1 MKTKTQFALVN
12 EMNRYYLDVYEDG
25 VGVPDTV
32 VVDVGDGR
40 DGGGGESFEGILLKV
55 NKRMERLSTCVCAQQ
70 LALQVAWLVQPAR
83 LGLASP

>member
-25 VGVPDTV
+25 VGVPDPV

-40 DGGGGESFEGILLKV
+40 DGGGESFKGILLEV

>member
-32 VVDVGDGR
+32 VVDVGVGR
-40 DGGGGESFEGILLKV
+40 DGGGESFEGVLLKV
-55 NKRMERLSTCVCAQQ
+55 NKRMERLFTCVCAQQ